1 MAGKITALNAQK
13 RNHRRINVHIDGQF
27 AFGLAAVV
35 ATRLQIGQYLTDRD
49 IEELETADSLQVA
62 YDRALHFLS
71 FRPRSLKEVRQSLS
85 KKGFSEMTV
94 EATLQRLEESDLVN
108 DLEFARYWVEQREQ
122 FRPRGTAMLQYELRQ
137 KGVAPEAIAL
147 SLEEIDEET
156 LAYRAAHRQAERL
169 RTLPP
174 KEFGRKLGSYLSRRG
189 FPYPIVRETIA
200 QLRQELCPDQND
212 ENNI

>member
-137 KGVAPEAIAL
+137 
-147 SLEEIDEET
+147 
-156 LAYRAAHRQAERL
+156 
-169 RTLPP
+169 
-174 KEFGRKLGSYLSRRG
+174 RG
-189 FPYPIVRETIA
+189 
-200 QLRQELCPDQND
+200 
-212 ENNI
+212 